1 VWFEQAPY
9 CVFPSF
15 RGVFCMIWVG
25 FYVKGKDILVH
36 ISEFNVIYIGE
47 ETL

>member
-1 VWFEQAPY
+1 
-9 CVFPSF
+9 
-15 RGVFCMIWVG
+15 MIWVG

-47 ETL
+47 ETLESRESTSRVAFHGPRMTW